1 MFGEIAAGGMA
12 TVHLGCA
19 LRGPERGRPVAIKQL
34 RSRYLRDREFLTM
47 FLDEARIVT
56 RIRHPNVVATSEVVQ
71 SGDGMF
77 LMMEYVHGESLA
89 QLLRTARAKRAQTPP
104 AIAARVVHDVLL
116 GLHGAHETRGEDG
129 VMLDVVHRDVSPQ
142 NVMVGVDGLARVL
155 DFGVAKAAG
164 RAQATREGQI
174 KGKLAYM
181 APEQVRGQVDRRT
194 DVFAAAV
201 VLWETL
207 TARRLHECMKDH
219 EMVARVVQG
228 KLSRPSMYAPHVS
241 PELDAIVM
249 KGLAAHPDKR
259 HATAAELARD
269 LVKHVPLASAEA
281 VASWCEALA
290 EDALRE
296 RAEVVA
302 RMARD
307 LDMLAPPP
315 GSSPSLPAPSPP
327 LAAPDEDADDGHEP
341 TRQAPPPDRALLEHL
356 SGHTAAAAPRPPPP
370 SGSSLV
376 VPTPFVP
383 FEIDVPF
390 EAPPPLAL
398 APEVKAATQAVE
410 PSPAPVPEE
419 APVPVPRAAL
429 PRSYLVALLLS
440 AIVAIAV
447 ATVGVRA
454 ILGARPPVPRSA
466 PSLAPPSTPA
476 R

>member
-1 MFGEIAAGGMA
+1 MFGEIASGGMA
-12 TVHLGCA
+12 TVHLGCV
-19 LRGPERGRPVAIKQL
+19 LRGPERGRPIAIKQL
-34 RSRYLRDREFLTM
+34 RSHYLRDREFLTM

-89 QLLRTARAKRAQTPP
+89 KLLRIMRTKRAQTPP

-129 VMLDVVHRDVSPQ
+129 GMLDVVHRDVSPQ

-164 RAQATREGQI
+164 RAQVTREGQI

-207 TARRLHECMKDH
+207 TARRLHEGMKDYD
-219 EMVARVVQG
+219 MVARVVQG
-228 KLSRPSMYAPHVS
+228 KLSRPSMYAPDVS

-269 LVKHVPLASAEA
+269 LVQRVPLASAEE

-290 EDALRE
+290 EDALTE

-307 LDMLAPPP
+307 LDVLAPAP
-315 GSSPSLPAPSPP
+315 GSPAPLPAPPVPIS
-327 LAAPDEDADDGHEP
+327 APDDDADDDEP
-341 TRQAPPPDRALLEHL
+341 TRPARLLDRPLVAL
-356 SGHTAAAAPRPPPP
+356 A
-370 SGSSLV
+370 
-376 VPTPFVP
+376 VPTPLAP
-383 FEIDVPF
+383 IEIDGGSEP
-390 EAPPPLAL
+390 PPPLA
-398 APEVKAATQAVE
+398 PAAAEGKTEMQ
-410 PSPAPVPEE
+410 PAETPPPVPDPEQ
-419 APVPVPRAAL
+419 APRSVPRAAI
-429 PRSYLVALLLS
+429 RRKYLVALLLS
-440 AIVAIAV
+440 VIVASAG
-447 ATVGVRA
+447 ATVGIRA
-454 ILGARPPVPRSA
+454 LLVARHPAPRSV
-466 PSLAPPSTPA
+466 PSAAPPPA